1 MTDVT
6 LIRHGQ
12 ANSGARSEDDDD
24 RLSPPGHHQAEW
36 LGEHLR

>member
-6 LIRHGQ
+6 LIRQRQ
-12 ANSGARSEDDDD
+12 ANGGARSEEDDD
-24 RLSPPGHHQAEW
+24 RLSPPGHQQAEW

>member
-12 ANSGARSEDDDD
+12 ANSGARSEEDDD
-24 RLSPPGHHQAEW
+24 RLSPHGHQQAKR